1 MKFLQRVLL
10 ATALLPVLLCGCT
23 YSPLE
28 FIRGHLN
35 ESGRDALHKNRL
47 LWKKAHLSNYTYTYK
62 RRCFCPPEEDI
73 AVEVQYG
80 NVIRASYFPSSD
92 PVMPERLDSLMTVTE
107 LFQVIEKALIDEV
120 AQLDVTY
127 NAKLGYPERIYIDID
142 RRMADEEMEHLVSKL
157 H

>member
-1 MKFLQRVLL
+1 V
-10 ATALLPVLLCGCT
+10 
-23 YSPLE
+23 
-28 FIRGHLN
+28 
-35 ESGRDALHKNRL
+35 
-47 LWKKAHLSNYTYTYK
+47 
-62 RRCFCPPEEDI
+62 
-73 AVEVQYG
+73 VEVQYG

-107 LFQVIEKALIDEV
+107 LFQVVEKALIDEV

-142 RRMADEEMEHLVSKL
+142 RRMADEEMEHLVSNL